1 MPHENIGKK
10 QKQKKRKQSENKSK
24 LVDTIG
30 KAYVITKKKERN

>member
-10 QKQKKRKQSENKSK
+10 KKERKSK

-30 KAYVITKKKERN
+30 KAYVITKKKERK